1 MATGTRHRAR
11 ALVSSVLDGVLVGA
25 AEAALDHPKRSPAR
39 RRTYLV
45 IGGALLTDALVGE
58 LPTVR
63 AIAAGRPPRP
73 VEPAQQQL
81 AMAAGLVSAGWG
93 ALVTVVDGPLA
104 RVLARRGVAR
114 PHLALGIATGVVTA
128 VSTLPMW
135 WRRGTLRIRDDARG
149 AAEAADLA
157 AWEAELAAVDR

>member
-1 MATGTRHRAR
+1 MATGSRHRVR
-11 ALVSSVLDGVLVGA
+11 ALVSSALDGVVVGA

-39 RRTYLV
+39 RRTYLG
-45 IGGALLTDALVGE
+45 ISGALLADVLVGE

-73 VEPAQQQL
+73 VDPAQQQL
-81 AMAAGLVSAGWG
+81 AVAAALVSAGWG
-93 ALVTVVDGPLA
+93 LVVTVVDGPLA
-104 RVLARRGVAR
+104 QVLVRRGVDR
-114 PHLALGIATGVVTA
+114 PHLVLGIATGAVTA

-135 WRRGTLRIRDDARG
+135 WRRATLRIREDERA